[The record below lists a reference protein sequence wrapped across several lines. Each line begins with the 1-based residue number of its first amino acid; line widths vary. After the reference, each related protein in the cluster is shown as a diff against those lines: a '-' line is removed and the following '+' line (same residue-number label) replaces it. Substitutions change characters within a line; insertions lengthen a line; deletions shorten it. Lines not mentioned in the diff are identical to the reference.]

1 MRPLTAF
8 RKRTRAEASRPSVVS
23 HGLRCI
29 GKIANLDIVLAM
41 RIHILALNGVFDTGL
56 AAVLDGF
63 GTANALAEM
72 TGISSLRFRMKV
84 VGLRKS
90 VTTARGLK
98 VPVIAAARARTPDAV
113 VMPAILQLKP
123 EPLLQALASTEVR
136 DAGALLR
143 KWSGRGALTATACV
157 GTFVLAESGL
167 LDGEEATT
175 TWWLS
180 PLFRQRYPLVRLD
193 ESRILVQSNAV
204 VTAGAAL
211 SHLDLVLALI
221 RRASPEL
228 ANLTARYLVVDART
242 SQSIYSIP
250 DHLAHADPLIRH
262 FERWARGRL
271 AEGFSLDQA
280 AETLATSKRTLARRM
295 QSVLGK
301 SPLAYFQDLR
311 IERAVHLL
319 RTSHVSV
326 EQIAAE
332 VGYAEGVTLRALLRR
347 RLGRGV
353 REIRRSL

>member
-1 MRPLTAF
+1 
-8 RKRTRAEASRPSVVS
+8 
-23 HGLRCI
+23 
-29 GKIANLDIVLAM
+29 M
-41 RIHILALNGVFDTGL
+41 RIHILVLNGVFDTGL
-56 AAVLDGF
+56 AAVLDAF

-72 TGISSLRFRMKV
+72 TGVSSLRFQIKV

-90 VTTARGLK
+90 ITTARGLSM
-98 VPVIAAARARTPDAV
+98 PVSAAARAQTPDAV
-113 VMPAILQLKP
+113 VMPALLHMRP
-123 EPLLQALASTEVR
+123 EPLVRALAGREVR
-136 DAGALLR
+136 EAGVVLR

-157 GTFVLAESGL
+157 GTFVLAEAAL

-180 PLFRQRYPLVRLD
+180 PLFRQRYPRVRLD
-193 ESRILVQSNAV
+193 ESRIIVQSNTV
-204 VTAGAAL
+204 LTAGAAL
-211 SHLDLVLALI
+211 SHMDLALALI

-228 ANLTARYLVVDART
+228 ANLTARYLVVDVRT

-250 DHLAHADPLIRH
+250 DHLANADPLIQR

-271 AEGFSLDQA
+271 AKGFSLDQA
-280 AETLATSKRTLARRM
+280 AQALGTSKRTLARRM
-295 QSVLGK
+295 ESVLGK
-301 SPLAYFQDLR
+301 SPLAFFQDLR

-319 RTSHVSV
+319 RTSQASV
-326 EQIAAE
+326 DQIGAA